1 MASKFQTKTKKEL
14 EKNGFKVLKL
24 IRLSENGYPDLL
36 ALKDGKASFIE
47 IKEANDTLKPLQK
60 HRIDEL
66 REMGF
71 DAKCLQDGKGQIY

>member
-1 MASKFQTKTKKEL
+1 MSKFQTKTKKEL

-47 IKEANDTLKPLQK
+47 IKEAKDTLKPLQK

-66 REMGF
+66 RELGF
-71 DAKCLQDGKGQIY
+71 EAKCLQDGKGQIY

>member
-1 MASKFQTKTKKEL
+1 MASRFQTKIKKEL

-47 IKEANDTLKPLQK
+47 IKEASDTLKPLQK

-66 REMGF
+66 RELGF
-71 DAKCLQDGKGQIY
+71 EAKCLQDGKGQIY

>member
-1 MASKFQTKTKKEL
+1 MSKFQTKIKKEL

-66 REMGF
+66 RELGF
-71 DAKCLQDGKGQIY
+71 EAKCLQD

>member
-1 MASKFQTKTKKEL
+1 MSKFQTKTKKEL

-66 REMGF
+66 RKLGF
-71 DAKCLQDGKGQIY
+71 EAKCLQDGKGQIY

>member
-1 MASKFQTKTKKEL
+1 MSKFQTKTKKEL

-66 REMGF
+66 RKLGF
-71 DAKCLQDGKGQIY
+71 EAKCLKDGKGQIY

>member
-36 ALKDGKASFIE
+36 ALKDGKALFIE

-66 REMGF
+66 RGLGF
-71 DAKCLQDGKGQIY
+71 EAKCLQDGKGQIY

>member
-1 MASKFQTKTKKEL
+1 MSKFQTKTKKEL

-36 ALKDGKASFIE
+36 CLKDGKASFIE
-47 IKEANDTLKPLQK
+47 IKEANDTLKPLQR

-66 REMGF
+66 RELGF
-71 DAKCLQDGKGQIY
+71 EAKCLQDGKGQIY

>member
-1 MASKFQTKTKKEL
+1 MSKFQTKIKKEL

-66 REMGF
+66 RSLGF
-71 DAKCLQDGKGQIY
+71 EAKCLQDGKGQIY

>member
-1 MASKFQTKTKKEL
+1 MSKFQTKTKKEL

-36 ALKDGKASFIE
+36 CLKEGKASFIE

-60 HRIDEL
+60 RRIDEL
-66 REMGF
+66 RELGF
-71 DAKCLQDGKGQIY
+71 EAKCLQDGKGQIY

>member
-1 MASKFQTKTKKEL
+1 MSKFQTKTKKEL

-36 ALKDGKASFIE
+36 CLKDGKASFIE

-66 REMGF
+66 RELGF
-71 DAKCLQDGKGQIY
+71 EAKCLQDGKGQIY

>member
-1 MASKFQTKTKKEL
+1 MSKFQTKTKKEL

-66 REMGF
+66 RELGF
-71 DAKCLQDGKGQIY
+71 EAKCLQDGKGQIY

>member
-1 MASKFQTKTKKEL
+1 MASRFQTKIKKEL

-66 REMGF
+66 RELGF
-71 DAKCLQDGKGQIY
+71 EAKCLQDGKGQIY